1 MIKLIVLEGLDSSGK
16 SSQIKLMKEKF
27 ESDGKSVKHIHFPMY
42 GYSEYSDMISK
53 FLRGEYGENDE
64 VDPKIVANMY
74 AMDRYMYKNQLLKD
88 LKEFDIIIM
97 DRYVAS
103 NIAYQGA
110 KTKNKSELFNMING
124 IINFEFNFLELPYPD
139 ITIFFDVPIKEIE
152 NRLNNERLGNDREYL
167 NGKQDIHEKDIDFQ
181 NNVRSVY
188 ILLEK
193 FIENFIIINAY
204 KGEEILSPEN
214 LFNDYKKYLNI
225 N

>member
-1 MIKLIVLEGLDSSGK
+1 MSRLIVLEGLDASGK
-16 SSQIKLMKEKF
+16 SLQIKLMKEKF
-27 ESDGKSVKHIHFPMY
+27 ESDGKTVKHIHFPMY
-42 GYSEYSDMISK
+42 GHNEYSDMISK
-53 FLRGEYGENDE
+53 FLRGDYGENQD

-88 LKEFDIIIM
+88 LKEFDIVIM

-152 NRLNNERLGNDREYL
+152 NRLNINRIGDDRNYL
-167 NGKQDIHEKDIDFQ
+167 NGKKDIHEKDIDFQ
-181 NNVRSVY
+181 SDVRNVY
-188 ILLEK
+188 LLLEK
-193 FIENFIIINAY
+193 YIENFIVINAY
-204 KGEEILSPEN
+204 NDEEILTPEELYN
-214 LFNDYKKYLNI
+214 NYKNYLNI

>member
-1 MIKLIVLEGLDSSGK
+1 MSRLIVLEGLDASGK
-16 SSQIKLMKEKF
+16 SSQIKLMRDQF
-27 ESDGKSVKHIHFPMY
+27 ESNGQTVKHIHFPMY

-53 FLRGEYGENDE
+53 FLRGDYGENDQ
-64 VDPKIVANMY
+64 VDPIIVANMY

-88 LKEFDIIIM
+88 LEEFDIVIM

-103 NIAYQGA
+103 NVAYQGA

-124 IINFEFNFLELPYPD
+124 IINFEFNFLNLPYPD

-152 NRLNNERLGNDREYL
+152 NRLNSERIGDDRDYL
-167 NGKQDIHEKDIDFQ
+167 NGKQDIHEKDIGFQ
-181 NNVRSVY
+181 NDVRNVY
-188 ILLEK
+188 LLLEK

-204 KGEEILSPEN
+204 KDEEILSPDD
-214 LFNDYKKYLNI
+214 LFNGYKKYINI